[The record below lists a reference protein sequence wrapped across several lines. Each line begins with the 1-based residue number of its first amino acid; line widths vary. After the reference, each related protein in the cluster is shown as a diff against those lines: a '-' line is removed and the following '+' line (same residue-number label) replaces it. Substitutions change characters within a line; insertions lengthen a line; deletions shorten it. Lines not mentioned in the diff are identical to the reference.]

1 MTSTDFID
9 LIHAKAFHPIR
20 IEGDADKNDFSG
32 DIFIG
37 ALDEFFLAAK
47 ALGAKTIF
55 LTSSSLDEDDF
66 MYPNESDDAEDQSFE
81 DQGEREGE
89 DDDETETDSD
99 EFGDKV
105 DLTVALPSLSEFKKY
120 LTKEYAFILTAKGG
134 SNELSFYHEEEWW
147 KTFESQREDAI
158 EKVDEDREAIV
169 EKMLKQQAEKDKER
183 IKLVRALIHDSE
195 FVHIPTQRGMKAYAT
210 EKYPELEEMDDA
222 IFTEEIQLLSD
233 KIRAKGLNRKR

>member
-1 MTSTDFID
+1 MTSTEFID
-9 LIHAKAFHPIR
+9 LIRTKDFHPIR
-20 IEGDADKNDFSG
+20 IEGEADKDDYSG

-55 LTSSSLDEDDF
+55 LVSSSLEEDDF
-66 MYPNESDDAEDQSFE
+66 IYTNEFDDTDELHEDEVDAEE
-81 DQGEREGE
+81 
-89 DDDETETDSD
+89 ETDSD
-99 EFGDKV
+99 EFSDEV

-147 KTFESQREDAI
+147 KTFESQREEAI

-169 EKMLKQQAEKDKER
+169 KKMLKLQAENDKEK

-195 FVHIPTQRGMKAYAT
+195 FVHIPTQRGMRAYAI
-210 EKYPELEEMDDA
+210 EKHPELEDMDDA
-222 IFTEEIQLLSD
+222 ILTEEIQLLSD
-233 KIRAKGLNRKR
+233 KIKTKGLNRKR